1 MSRWSGLEEARDAL
15 KKWLTDAEVLLAGDM
30 QLHTTLDEKR
40 AQLQSYRAV
49 LLDAQQHTQQLA
61 QLRERA
67 DFLRET
73 GDSRAIDQTLSVL
86 TDQHASVLK
95 RVQVRSYC
103 KKTLFAQFVTWD
115 QAVRP
120 VRRFGIFRVAIQ
132 SECSNI

>member
-1 MSRWSGLEEARDAL
+1 MEEARDAL
-15 KKWLTDAEVLLAGDM
+15 KKWLTDAEALLAGDM

-49 LLDAQQHTQQLA
+49 ILDAQQHTQQLA

-86 TDQHASVLK
+86 SAQHASVLK
-95 RVQVRSYC
+95 RVQVQLSYTC
-103 KKTLFAQFVTWD
+103 NWKKSQKFEP
-115 QAVRP
+115 P
-120 VRRFGIFRVAIQ
+120 V
-132 SECSNI
+132 S